1 MAAVV
6 AAVAAGRLVALEG
19 LAGAETTRR
28 VGVVE
33 VAVVVV
39 RAEEVVEA
47 GLAGDVVLAGDAVPF
62 TADVTLLAGAAVTV
76 RLVVVVVVVVVFF
89 TVDVAADTA
98 GLVAGLVV
106 VGAAALGAVGL
117 EAGAAGVAFLNG
129 DNLVGRA
136 GFGESADVLASV
148 VAARLHPLN

>member
-1 MAAVV
+1 MV

-62 TADVTLLAGAAVTV
+62 TADVTLLAGAAVSV

-148 VAARLHPLN
+148 VAARLHQLN

>member
-1 MAAVV
+1 M
-6 AAVAAGRLVALEG
+6 AAGRLVALEG

-28 VGVVE
+28 VGVEE

-39 RAEEVVEA
+39 RAEEVLEA

-76 RLVVVVVVVVVFF
+76 RLVVVVVVVVVVVFF

-106 VGAAALGAVGL
+106 VGGAAAAALGAVGL

-148 VAARLHPLN
+148 VAARLHQLN

>member
-1 MAAVV
+1 MV

-76 RLVVVVVVVVVFF
+76 RLVVVVVVVVVVFF

-148 VAARLHPLN
+148 VAARLHQLN

>member
-1 MAAVV
+1 M
-6 AAVAAGRLVALEG
+6 AAGRLVALEG

-28 VGVVE
+28 VGVEE

-39 RAEEVVEA
+39 RAEEVLEA

-76 RLVVVVVVVVVFF
+76 RLVVVVVVVVVVFF

-106 VGAAALGAVGL
+106 VGGAAAAALGAVGL

-148 VAARLHPLN
+148 VAARLHQLN

>member
-1 MAAVV
+1 
-6 AAVAAGRLVALEG
+6 
-19 LAGAETTRR
+19 
-28 VGVVE
+28 

-39 RAEEVVEA
+39 RAEEVLEA

-76 RLVVVVVVVVVFF
+76 RLVVVVVVVVVVFF

-106 VGAAALGAVGL
+106 VGGAAAAAALGAVGL

-148 VAARLHPLN
+148 VAARLHQLN